1 MKENHL
7 PSAVSYING
16 EFLALDQ
23 TKLPKE
29 EIIINIS
36 DIEKAYN
43 AIKTLKVRGAPLI
56 GISAAFGILAG
67 LRDYFYQSIGDFKK
81 TLKKRSV
88 YLSSSRPTA
97 VNLAKALNR
106 MEKVWMHY
114 TGVSNEELFLILE
127 KEAVAIYEEDAEMC
141 RRIGNYGK
149 NLLKDGS
156 RVLTHCNAGA
166 LAASVMGTALAP
178 IYAAKESGLN
188 IIVYADETR
197 PLLQGAR
204 LTAWELQ
211 KSGVDVTL
219 ICDGMA
225 AYVMSKG
232 MVDIVIVG
240 CDRVAAN
247 GDTANKIGT
256 LGVAVAASRYG
267 IPFYVACP
275 SPTFD
280 FGTKTGEGIVIEERD
295 ASEVVHFQGVATAP
309 DNIKVFN
316 PAFDVTPSEL
326 ITGFIT
332 DKGIIAKPF
341 NINLP
346 KILNEI
352 E

>member
-1 MKENHL
+1 MSEKRL

-16 EFLALDQ
+16 ELFALDQ
-23 TKLPKE
+23 TRLPFEEKIIKL
-29 EIIINIS
+29 S
-36 DIEKAYN
+36 DIEKVYD
-43 AIKTLKVRGAPLI
+43 AIKTLKVRGAPVI
-56 GISAAFGILAG
+56 GISAAFGLLAG
-67 LRDYFYQSIGDFKK
+67 LREYFSENITDFKK
-81 TLKKRSV
+81 TLEKRSA
-88 YLSSSRPTA
+88 YLNSSRPTA
-97 VNLAKALNR
+97 VNLAKALKR
-106 MEKVWMHY
+106 MEKIWINYSASCV
-114 TGVSNEELFLILE
+114 TELFDILE
-127 KEAVAIYEEDAEMC
+127 KEAVAIYEEDANMC
-141 RRIGNYGK
+141 RQIGDYGK
-149 NLLKDGS
+149 KLLKEGS

-178 IYAAKESGLN
+178 IYAAKEAGIN
-188 IIVYADETR
+188 VKVYADETR

-256 LGVAVAASRYG
+256 LGVAVAANRYG
-267 IPFYVACP
+267 IPFYIACP
-275 SPTFD
+275 SSTYD
-280 FGTKTGEGIVIEERD
+280 FETKTGDDIVIEEREP
-295 ASEVVHFQGVATAP
+295 SEVTHALGVATAP

-316 PAFDVTPSEL
+316 PAFDVTPAEL

-332 DKGIIAKPF
+332 DKGVITKPF
-341 NINLP
+341 EINLP
-346 KILNEI
+346 NILKENL
-352 E
+352 